1 MPNTPRFHRR
11 KTSSSPSPSTTTS
24 SSSWFANLRN
34 NVRLSNNAN
43 QYNNNNNDNDVGL
56 NNKSRGQ
63 QHNGNTVANN
73 YQLDDSLHRRSE
85 CTSASAATQ
94 LHSQHMNQ
102 TNHRHYYNHNHHDD
116 SDDYNQRNPPNDEMG
131 FLSSSPSWTDPE
143 QLFSS
148 PDDIS
153 VNSNNGDN
161 PYNNNNEDYGEESSQ
176 EPSIFSADFL
186 PPLFDNY
193 ISPNNNNHLNGGDD
207 ETCNNTITE
216 IKKQRSK
223 KAIRASTVGAFNTF
237 LKALF
242 GIGMLSNPAVLGEV
256 GLVLGTFCHLFI
268 IVGCAFA
275 CYLLL
280 TARKLAVGE
289 VREREWREEVEAEE
303 YNEYLRVREEKILRR
318 NNRRGGDGVL
328 NKERQY
334 KSMMDLHQFGN
345 ENDGDVNGSLNRN
358 DNGDWNNGDF
368 DYTNG
373 YGTPIRP
380 PLGMSIHSYN
390 NNNNNNSTTSAAAAA
405 STMQTPDGWGRCQ
418 NSMAQATNDVLSP
431 SEGVGPSCEPCAIGA
446 GTTTY
451 NVMSGETESSNNN
464 DDNDG
469 IRLVPP
475 PPLIDDDVDDNN
487 NTMTNNGV
495 NNTKNRTIEPTRQHN
510 PLFQDP
516 PNLHRKSG
524 GFKRNTSSQPLT
536 SNYHRFEDTQG
547 SSFNNM
553 MRHSNS
559 QTSLAKLTNAA
570 LMAPPKKSKK
580 VRLVTY
586 GDVAKYLAGPTF
598 AQLIIFTIVAVHLMF
613 ASGMLHIAIENLCY
627 IAGWDR
633 LGFSYAD
640 VMYTGDD
647 DYYGNNLY
655 YGSYQY
661 RGRVLR
667 EENDGNSGSNDHQSG
682 SHSHSGSRDDN
693 SRDNVQWH
701 SINIEDAEEEYA
713 KWEGPDFVGRLA
725 MASLLFPIIHG
736 LLQIPSLKELAT
748 ISTMGLITYALG
760 CVGSM
765 MYSAFVLTDFQ
776 PFVDRP
782 DDLLAFKWSGIPTY
796 VATTIYAIEG
806 INLALP
812 TVNTLEGNDRASNLL
827 HKNKGSGAM
836 KDDKSN
842 KAIKMVVMAVFCYGC
857 VTLFV
862 SWMGLAGGLG
872 GGIGTIHEQDGCRDV
887 TYCLNSVK
895 VQYVYMLSLGVA
907 LVLTLPV
914 ILYPS
919 TEMLEIWLDER
930 ADVKRR
936 KLETEAAANKVPNY
950 QDMTTKQLKK
960 IRRSIMEA
968 EASANNVPNPENMTN
983 KQLKAVRRHIRSK
996 SLMDDDATAKTA
1008 KLVANQYQED
1018 EGSNSVVPMEHEPQE
1033 DVYIEMTTI
1042 DGSNNG
1048 DLKET
1053 YTPPHCSPTC
1063 QAPEMPTAEEPVP
1076 VKDVSITSSTP
1087 PIRGGTTD
1095 NSKPTKDTAE
1105 THERKIRAK
1114 RKLKYWKLRMFLAF
1128 LICLIGTLEGSFPQI
1143 VKIAEVIRGVGLSI
1157 AGLIS
1162 PPLLY
1167 MSAVGGRFSAG
1178 MASAMALLIGLGLF
1192 NIVLVLMSAFGG
1204 KDYIIEEGPGHYHDS
1219 FYELDE

>member
-11 KTSSSPSPSTTTS
+11 KTSSSPSPSNTAS
-24 SSSWFANLRN
+24 SSSWFTNLRN
-34 NVRLSNNAN
+34 NVRLTPTRSKTPIKSNNAN
-43 QYNNNNNDNDVGL
+43 QYNNNNNDNYNDDNYGGL
-56 NNKSRGQ
+56 NSNRSRGQ
-63 QHNGNTVANN
+63 QQQTSSNGNANNVNN

-85 CTSASAATQ
+85 CTSHSATTQ
-94 LHSQHMNQ
+94 LHNQHMNQ
-102 TNHRHYYNHNHHDD
+102 TNHHHYYNDHHNNHHNNHHDN
-116 SDDYNQRNPPNDEMG
+116 SDYGNKRNTPDEMG

-153 VNSNNGDN
+153 VDDSNIDNHNNNGD
-161 PYNNNNEDYGEESSQ
+161 DGEESSQ
-176 EPSIFSADFL
+176 EPSIFSTDFL

-193 ISPNNNNHLNGGDD
+193 LSPNNNHNNNNLNGGDD

-280 TARKLAVGE
+280 TARKLAVNE
-289 VREREWREEVEAEE
+289 VREREWREEVELEE

-318 NNRRGGDGVL
+318 NKRGVL

-345 ENDGDVNGSLNRN
+345 ENEIEKDDYKTGGLNRN

-390 NNNNNNSTTSAAAAA
+390 NNNNTTAAA

-446 GTTTY
+446 GTTAY
-451 NVMSGETESSNNN
+451 NVMSGETAESSSSSNNE
-464 DDNDG
+464 DNDG

-487 NTMTNNGV
+487 NSNNNSTMTNNGV

-510 PLFQDP
+510 PLFEDP

-547 SSFNNM
+547 PSFNNM

-842 KAIKMVVMAVFCYGC
+842 KAIKMVVMA
-857 VTLFV
+857 
-862 SWMGLAGGLG
+862 
-872 GGIGTIHEQDGCRDV
+872 
-887 TYCLNSVK
+887 
-895 VQYVYMLSLGVA
+895 
-907 LVLTLPV
+907 
-914 ILYPS
+914 
-919 TEMLEIWLDER
+919 
-930 ADVKRR
+930 
-936 KLETEAAANKVPNY
+936 
-950 QDMTTKQLKK
+950 
-960 IRRSIMEA
+960 
-968 EASANNVPNPENMTN
+968 
-983 KQLKAVRRHIRSK
+983 
-996 SLMDDDATAKTA
+996 
-1008 KLVANQYQED
+1008 
-1018 EGSNSVVPMEHEPQE
+1018 
-1033 DVYIEMTTI
+1033 
-1042 DGSNNG
+1042 
-1048 DLKET
+1048 
-1053 YTPPHCSPTC
+1053 
-1063 QAPEMPTAEEPVP
+1063 
-1076 VKDVSITSSTP
+1076 
-1087 PIRGGTTD
+1087 
-1095 NSKPTKDTAE
+1095 
-1105 THERKIRAK
+1105 
-1114 RKLKYWKLRMFLAF
+1114 
-1128 LICLIGTLEGSFPQI
+1128 
-1143 VKIAEVIRGVGLSI
+1143 
-1157 AGLIS
+1157 
-1162 PPLLY
+1162 
-1167 MSAVGGRFSAG
+1167 
-1178 MASAMALLIGLGLF
+1178 
-1192 NIVLVLMSAFGG
+1192 
-1204 KDYIIEEGPGHYHDS
+1204 
-1219 FYELDE
+1219 

>member
-11 KTSSSPSPSTTTS
+11 KASSSSPSPSTTNTAS

-34 NVRLSNNAN
+34 NVRLTPTRSKTPIKSNNAS
-43 QYNNNNNDNDVGL
+43 QYNSNNNNDNYNDDNYGGL
-56 NNKSRGQ
+56 NNKSRGR
-63 QHNGNTVANN
+63 HHSSSNGNAVANN

-85 CTSASAATQ
+85 CTSSASAVTQ
-94 LHSQHMNQ
+94 LHNQHMNQ
-102 TNHRHYYNHNHHDD
+102 TNHNHHAYNNNKSLQNPPDLLDD
-116 SDDYNQRNPPNDEMG
+116 SNDEMG

-153 VNSNNGDN
+153 VDDSNIDNHHNNNGDDG
-161 PYNNNNEDYGEESSQ
+161 EDSSQ
-176 EPSIFSADFL
+176 EPSIFSTDFL

-193 ISPNNNNHLNGGDD
+193 LSPNNNHHNLNGNGGDD

-303 YNEYLRVREEKILRR
+303 YNEYLRVREEKLVRR
-318 NNRRGGDGVL
+318 NKRGGGVL

-358 DNGDWNNGDF
+358 DDGDWNNGDF

-390 NNNNNNSTTSAAAAA
+390 NNNNNNNTTSAAAAA

-446 GTTTY
+446 GTTAY
-451 NVMSGETESSNNN
+451 NVMSGETESSNNE
-464 DDNDG
+464 DNDG

-475 PPLIDDDVDDNN
+475 PPLIDDDADDNNNN

-495 NNTKNRTIEPTRQHN
+495 NNSKNRTIIEPARQHN
-510 PLFQDP
+510 PLFEDP
-516 PNLHRKSG
+516 PNLHRKSC

-547 SSFNNM
+547 SSFNNNM

-647 DYYGNNLY
+647 DYY
-655 YGSYQY
+655 
-661 RGRVLR
+661 
-667 EENDGNSGSNDHQSG
+667 
-682 SHSHSGSRDDN
+682 
-693 SRDNVQWH
+693 
-701 SINIEDAEEEYA
+701 
-713 KWEGPDFVGRLA
+713 
-725 MASLLFPIIHG
+725 
-736 LLQIPSLKELAT
+736 
-748 ISTMGLITYALG
+748 
-760 CVGSM
+760 
-765 MYSAFVLTDFQ
+765 
-776 PFVDRP
+776 
-782 DDLLAFKWSGIPTY
+782 
-796 VATTIYAIEG
+796 
-806 INLALP
+806 
-812 TVNTLEGNDRASNLL
+812 
-827 HKNKGSGAM
+827 
-836 KDDKSN
+836 
-842 KAIKMVVMAVFCYGC
+842 
-857 VTLFV
+857 
-862 SWMGLAGGLG
+862 
-872 GGIGTIHEQDGCRDV
+872 
-887 TYCLNSVK
+887 
-895 VQYVYMLSLGVA
+895 
-907 LVLTLPV
+907 
-914 ILYPS
+914 
-919 TEMLEIWLDER
+919 
-930 ADVKRR
+930 
-936 KLETEAAANKVPNY
+936 
-950 QDMTTKQLKK
+950 
-960 IRRSIMEA
+960 
-968 EASANNVPNPENMTN
+968 
-983 KQLKAVRRHIRSK
+983 
-996 SLMDDDATAKTA
+996 
-1008 KLVANQYQED
+1008 
-1018 EGSNSVVPMEHEPQE
+1018 
-1033 DVYIEMTTI
+1033 
-1042 DGSNNG
+1042 
-1048 DLKET
+1048 
-1053 YTPPHCSPTC
+1053 
-1063 QAPEMPTAEEPVP
+1063 
-1076 VKDVSITSSTP
+1076 
-1087 PIRGGTTD
+1087 
-1095 NSKPTKDTAE
+1095 
-1105 THERKIRAK
+1105 
-1114 RKLKYWKLRMFLAF
+1114 
-1128 LICLIGTLEGSFPQI
+1128 
-1143 VKIAEVIRGVGLSI
+1143 
-1157 AGLIS
+1157 
-1162 PPLLY
+1162 
-1167 MSAVGGRFSAG
+1167 
-1178 MASAMALLIGLGLF
+1178 
-1192 NIVLVLMSAFGG
+1192 
-1204 KDYIIEEGPGHYHDS
+1204 
-1219 FYELDE
+1219 

>member
-1 MPNTPRFHRR
+1 M
-11 KTSSSPSPSTTTS
+11 
-24 SSSWFANLRN
+24 
-34 NVRLSNNAN
+34 
-43 QYNNNNNDNDVGL
+43 
-56 NNKSRGQ
+56 
-63 QHNGNTVANN
+63 
-73 YQLDDSLHRRSE
+73 
-85 CTSASAATQ
+85 
-94 LHSQHMNQ
+94 
-102 TNHRHYYNHNHHDD
+102 
-116 SDDYNQRNPPNDEMG
+116 
-131 FLSSSPSWTDPE
+131 
-143 QLFSS
+143 
-148 PDDIS
+148 
-153 VNSNNGDN
+153 
-161 PYNNNNEDYGEESSQ
+161 
-176 EPSIFSADFL
+176 
-186 PPLFDNY
+186 
-193 ISPNNNNHLNGGDD
+193 
-207 ETCNNTITE
+207 
-216 IKKQRSK
+216 
-223 KAIRASTVGAFNTF
+223 
-237 LKALF
+237 
-242 GIGMLSNPAVLGEV
+242 
-256 GLVLGTFCHLFI
+256 
-268 IVGCAFA
+268 
-275 CYLLL
+275 
-280 TARKLAVGE
+280 
-289 VREREWREEVEAEE
+289 RERERAARMEWEEYESYVETRNRCREERV
-303 YNEYLRVREEKILRR
+303 YKRGDLR
-318 NNRRGGDGVL
+318 
-328 NKERQY
+328 ERQY
-334 KSMMDLHQFGN
+334 KSMLDLQNYRSEGM
-345 ENDGDVNGSLNRN
+345 NDGN
-358 DNGDWNNGDF
+358 DNDGGNDGGDF
-368 DYTNG
+368 NANGGGNLNDCNDYTNG

-380 PLGMSIHSYN
+380 PLGMSIHHSN
-390 NNNNNNSTTSAAAAA
+390 NNNHNNNTTAA
-405 STMQTPDGWGRCQ
+405 SMQTPDGWGRCQ

-431 SEGVGPSCEPCAIGA
+431 SEGVGPAYCEPCAVGGV
-446 GTTTY
+446 GTAY
-451 NVMSGETESSNNN
+451 NVMSGEEEEDTAAE
-464 DDNDG
+464 NDG
-469 IRLVPP
+469 IGLVPP
-475 PPLIDDDVDDNN
+475 PPLIDDDDNDNN
-487 NTMTNNGV
+487 SNSGV
-495 NNTKNRTIEPTRQHN
+495 INSGAPRHPSSANLEARRHN
-510 PLFQDP
+510 PLFEDP
-516 PNLHRKSG
+516 PNLHRKLG
-524 GFKRNTSSQPLT
+524 GFKRNTSQPVFT
-536 SNYHRFEDTQG
+536 SSSSNYHRFEDTHYE
-547 SSFNNM
+547 SNNNANRNAM
-553 MRHSNS
+553 MRNSNS
-559 QTSLAKLTNAA
+559 QTSLSKLTDAA

-655 YGSYQY
+655 YGSYNQY
-661 RGRVLR
+661 RRGLGD
-667 EENDGNSGSNDHQSG
+667 ENDGSNSNDSG
-682 SHSHSGSRDDN
+682 SHSQSGSGSRDNNDN
-693 SRDNVQWH
+693 SQDNQWH

-812 TVNTLEGNDRASNLL
+812 TVNTLEGNDRASSML
-827 HKNKGSGAM
+827 HKNKGGGAM
-836 KDDKSN
+836 KDDKTN

-857 VTLFV
+857 ITLFV

-968 EASANNVPNPENMTN
+968 EASANNVPNPETMTN

-1008 KLVANQYQED
+1008 KLVANQYQD
-1018 EGSNSVVPMEHEPQE
+1018 DGSSNNVEHEPQE

-1042 DGSNNG
+1042 HGSNNG
-1048 DLKET
+1048 DLKPT
-1053 YTPPHCSPTC
+1053 YTPPHCSPTF
-1063 QAPEMPTAEEPVP
+1063 QAPEMPSAEESVP
-1076 VKDVSITSSTP
+1076 VKDVSVTTSTP
-1087 PIRGGTTD
+1087 PIRGGTSD
-1095 NSKPTKDTAE
+1095 NSKPPKDTAE
-1105 THERKIRAK
+1105 THERKVRAK

-1143 VKIAEVIRGVGLSI
+1143 VKMAEVIRGVGLSI